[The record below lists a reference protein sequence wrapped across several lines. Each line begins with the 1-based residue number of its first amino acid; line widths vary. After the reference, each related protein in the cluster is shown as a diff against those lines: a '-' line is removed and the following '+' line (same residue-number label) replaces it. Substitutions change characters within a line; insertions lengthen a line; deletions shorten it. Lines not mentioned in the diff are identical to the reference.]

1 MGNLIFALGLFFLF
15 TSCQGGKMLKKESEP
30 ARNFLTAEEQAA
42 GWKLL
47 FDGKTFNGW
56 RGFRKDNVP
65 EGWVITEL
73 GELHFT
79 GKGNGDIMTVDE
91 FDNFELRLEWKISS
105 GGNSGIFFRVS
116 ENRKFSWQTGPE
128 MQVLDNQGHK
138 DGRNPLTS
146 AGSNYALHAPTK
158 DVTREVGLYNKV
170 KIVAEKN
177 HVEHWLNGIK
187 IVEYEIGD
195 PEWQML
201 VANSKFGKLP
211 DYGRYRSGHIVLQ
224 DHGDKV
230 WYRHIKI
237 RSL

>member
-1 MGNLIFALGLFFLF
+1 MKNLIFSVGLCFLF
-15 TSCQGGKMLKKESEP
+15 TYCQGGKMLKKESEP
-30 ARNFLTAEEQAA
+30 AKNFLTAEEQAA

-56 RGFRKDNVP
+56 RGFRKDKVP
-65 EGWVITEL
+65 KGWEITKL
-73 GELHFT
+73 GELHFK
-79 GKGNGDIMTVDE
+79 GKGGGDIMTVEE
-91 FDNFELRLEWKISS
+91 FDDFELRLEWKISPR
-105 GGNSGIFFRVS
+105 GNSGIFFRVS
-116 ENRKFSWQTGPE
+116 EKRQFSWQTGPE
-128 MQVLDNQGHK
+128 MQVLDNTGHK

-158 DVTREVGLYNKV
+158 DVTREVGLYNEV
-170 KIVAEKN
+170 KIVVERN
-177 HVEHWLNGIK
+177 HVEHWLNGVK

-195 PEWQML
+195 SQWQML

-237 RSL
+237 RPL